1 MSAEGL
7 DDFEAFAAEI
17 QRRMCPPQENL
28 LVMRRADSTNSLA
41 RRVVSEYA
49 AEDLSPP
56 RLWIFAFA
64 QHAGRGRH
72 GRSWVSPPGL
82 GVYATLSL
90 GQLERRTLESLPLR
104 VAESLC
110 TTINRWV
117 GGRCRL
123 KWPNDLMIGGLKLGG
138 VLIESVV
145 RGSGRP
151 AAIVGFGVNHGQGP
165 ADLRSG
171 HATSLRNEGAPAM
184 TLAAT
189 AAALALDL
197 ETTLA
202 QPADGAAARYAA
214 LSMHSPG
221 DPIRCRV
228 AGGEVVEGTFAGF
241 DEAGFLRL
249 GTGSGERLVSAGE
262 VIES

>member
-1 MSAEGL
+1 MTE
-7 DDFEAFAAEI
+7 FEAFAEEVE
-17 QRRMCPPQENL
+17 RRMCPPQENL

-41 RRVVSEYA
+41 RRVVSEFA
-49 AEDLSPP
+49 AEDVAPP

-72 GRSWVSPPGL
+72 GRAWVSPPGL

-90 GQLERRTLESLPLR
+90 GHVERRTLESLPLL

-117 GGRCRL
+117 DGRCRL
-123 KWPNDLMIGGLKLGG
+123 KWPNDLMVGGLKLGG

-145 RGSGRP
+145 RGGGHP
-151 AAIVGFGVNHGQGP
+151 AAIIGFGVNHGQGHG
-165 ADLRSG
+165 DLRSE
-171 HATSLRNEGAPAM
+171 HATSLRHEGAPAM
-184 TLAAT
+184 SLAAT
-189 AAALALDL
+189 AAELALDL

-202 QPADGAAARYAA
+202 RPADGAAARYAA

-228 AGGEVVEGTFAGF
+228 AGGEIVEGTFAGF
-241 DEAGFLRL
+241 DELGFLRL
-249 GTGSGERLVSAGE
+249 GTGNGERLVSAGE